1 MVNNNDNNSVAPEEY
16 KRTTEAMYK
25 QNLELARLYKQVD
38 SLNHELGIANE
49 KLQSL
54 DNLKTEFLSLAT
66 HQLRSPITAIVGYS
80 SMLSDGSY
88 GSITEEQKDP
98 VDKIFKSG
106 QRMNHMITRF
116 LDIAKIEKGGMQY
129 TKQLFGLEK
138 MVEEIVNE
146 LSVTVQEKGLTINFE
161 TDNKS
166 PYTVNADREQ
176 LWQVV
181 QNLVDN
187 SMKYTKTG
195 WIKIKLSKDRKKN
208 KVILAV
214 SDSGMGIKSEIMSML
229 FQKFNRGEGNKMNTA
244 GSGLGLY
251 LAKEIIEKGHQ
262 GKIWAESAGADKGSV
277 FYVEL
282 DAV

>member
-1 MVNNNDNNSVAPEEY
+1 MPDNNNLIHSEEY
-16 KRTTEAMYK
+16 KKVTEKMYT

-38 SLNHELGIANE
+38 GLNHELGIANE
-49 KLQSL
+49 KLKSL

-66 HQLRSPITAIVGYS
+66 HQLRSPITAITGYS

-98 VDKIFKSG
+98 VDKIFKSS
-106 QRMNHMITRF
+106 QRINHMITRF
-116 LDIAKIEKGGMQY
+116 LDIAKIEQGEIQY
-129 TKQLFGLEK
+129 TRQLFGLEK
-138 MVEEIVNE
+138 MVEEIME
-146 LSVTVQEKGLTINFE
+146 EFSVTVQEKGLTISFE

-166 PYTVNADREQ
+166 PYMINADREQ

-187 SMKYTKTG
+187 SIKYTKTG
-195 WIKIKLSKDRKKN
+195 WIKVKLLKDEIKN

-214 SDSGMGIKSEIMSML
+214 SDSGMGIKPEILPTL
-229 FQKFNRGEGNKMNTA
+229 FQKFNRGEGNKMNTS

-262 GKIWAESAGADKGSV
+262 GKIWAESEGADKGSI

-282 DAV
+282 DAVA

>member
-80 SMLSDGSY
+80 LMLSDGSY
-88 GSITEEQKDP
+88 GSIMEKQKDP

-138 MVEEIVNE
+138 MVKEIVNE
-146 LSVTVQEKGLTINFE
+146 LSVTVQEKGLTISFE

-166 PYTVNADREQ
+166 SYTVNADREQ

-214 SDSGMGIKSEIMSML
+214 SDSGMGIKSEIMPTL